1 MDDTQ
6 YCDCWRVERRATC
19 TYDLRRR
26 RCQNEDRKIVRRGE
40 GEKSERGRGSVLSLD
55 PHGSRLTDWKQA
67 ETFMAAVS
75 RAAINP
81 LSGLFIAQR
90 QREFLICVTI
100 VRGRVS
106 SFTILL
112 LPPFLFIS
120 ETISNDGELSYF
132 SFLLFRRN

>member
-26 RCQNEDRKIVRRGE
+26 RCQNEDRKIVRRGK

-55 PHGSRLTDWKQA
+55 PCGSRLTDWKQA

-90 QREFLICVTI
+90 QREFLICVKI

-106 SFTILL
+106 SFLRSSFCHHFCSSQRQFRTTENWTIMV
-112 LPPFLFIS
+112 
-120 ETISNDGELSYF
+120 
-132 SFLLFRRN
+132 